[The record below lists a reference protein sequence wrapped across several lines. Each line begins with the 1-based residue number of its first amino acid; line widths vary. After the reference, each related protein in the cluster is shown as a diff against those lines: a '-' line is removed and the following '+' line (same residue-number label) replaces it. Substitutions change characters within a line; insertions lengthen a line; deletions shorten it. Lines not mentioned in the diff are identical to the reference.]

1 MKEKTILDT
10 LADAARARVEENK
23 KKKPMEV
30 LKKEAKSLTADTGF
44 PFEKALAAP
53 GISVICE
60 VKKASPSKG
69 LIAPDFPYLSARAHL
84 RFPC

>member
-30 LKKEAKSLTADTGF
+30 LKKEAKSLAADTGF
-44 PFEKALAAP
+44 PLKNAGGAGDFGYLRGQK
-53 GISVICE
+53 GISIQRTDC
-60 VKKASPSKG
+60 SR
-69 LIAPDFPYLSARAHL
+69 LSVSGNRAAV
-84 RFPC
+84 

>member
-30 LKKEAKSLTADTGF
+30 LKKEAKSLAADTGF

-53 GISVICE
+53 GFRLSVR
-60 VKKASPSKG
+60 SK
-69 LIAPDFPYLSARAHL
+69 RHL
-84 RFPC
+84 HPKD

>member
-30 LKKEAKSLTADTGF
+30 LKKEAKSLVQTGF

-69 LIAPDFPYLSARAHL
+69 LIAADFPVSGHCAEV
-84 RFPC
+84 